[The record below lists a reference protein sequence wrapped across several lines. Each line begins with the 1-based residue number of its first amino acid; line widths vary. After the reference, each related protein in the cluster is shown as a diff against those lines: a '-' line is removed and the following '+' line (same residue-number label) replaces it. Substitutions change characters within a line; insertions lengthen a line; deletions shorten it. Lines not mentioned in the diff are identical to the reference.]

1 MATKETA
8 KTEVIAELKTHKN
21 DTGSSEVQIG
31 IFTKRIQSLTEHLKL
46 HKKDNHSRRGL
57 LQLVGKRRRLLDYLR
72 RQDLSRYQNVVKKLG
87 IRK

>member
-1 MATKETA
+1 MAGKETA
-8 KTEVIAELKTHKN
+8 KSATITDLQTHKN
-21 DTGSSEVQIG
+21 DTGSPEVQVG
-31 IFTKRIQSLTEHLKL
+31 IFTSRIQSLTGHLKT

-72 RQDLSRYQNVVKKLG
+72 KQDLTRYQNLVKKLG

>member
-8 KTEVIAELKTHKN
+8 KTEVIAKLKTHKN

-72 RQDLSRYQNVVKKLG
+72 SKDLTRYQNVVKKLG